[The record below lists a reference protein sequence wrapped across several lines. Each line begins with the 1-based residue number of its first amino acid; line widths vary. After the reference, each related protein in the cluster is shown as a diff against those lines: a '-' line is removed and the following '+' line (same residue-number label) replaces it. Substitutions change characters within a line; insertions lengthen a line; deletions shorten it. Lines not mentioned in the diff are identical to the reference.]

1 VVVRRDGH
9 EGREGEDQE
18 ILTLTKTT
26 AIYVPA
32 NLSHAPLVYS
42 RVDRPI
48 LNIAIGL
55 NTGDYA

>member
-32 NLSHAPLVYS
+32 NLSHTPLNYTAWTS
-42 RVDRPI
+42 RSSTSPS
-48 LNIAIGL
+48 A
-55 NTGDYA
+55 